1 VRRHHKMPK
10 CRRCRGRM
18 LIASCSLVCEN
29 GCGRLQ
35 ILPTS
40 ERQRLARAF
49 PELVIECVPVS
60 KMRLSS
66 Y

>member
-1 VRRHHKMPK
+1 MRKPPK
-10 CRRCRGRM
+10 TLRCRRCQGRM

-29 GCGRLQ
+29 GCGRLR

-60 KMRLSS
+60 KMRVSS